1 MAYLGASPLGGFT
14 SPSKDSFSGDN
25 STTEFTMTQSVGSAN
40 QIDVFVDNVRQEP
53 TTAYTVTN
61 KTLTFTGT
69 PATGTNNIYVVHKH
83 IAVSYT
89 HLTLP
94 TTPYV

>member
-14 SPSKDSFSGDN
+14 SPAKDSFSGDN
-25 STTEFTMTQSVGSAN
+25 STTEFTMTQSVGSPN

-61 KTLTFTGT
+61 KTLTFT
-69 PATGTNNIYVVHKH
+69 
-83 IAVSYT
+83 
-89 HLTLP
+89 
-94 TTPYV
+94 